1 MFDIGFS
8 ELILVFIIGLVV
20 LGPQRLPVAVKTV
33 VGWIR
38 ALRSLAANVQNEL
51 AQELKLQELQDSL
64 KKVEEA
70 SKNSLSPEL
79 KASMEELK
87 QSAESMKRTYLGENE
102 KADDEANTIHNP
114 LVKNAEDSHE
124 GVTPAAADHQ
134 ASAPAQ
140 APEAATSAAPQPAVQ
155 QEQHTPVVHVSPAAS
170 DMAAAHSA
178 TVRVAEPA
186 ASGVA
191 QVAETVS
198 PVASDAA
205 VAPSAAVHVAEPAA
219 SGVAQVAE
227 PASSAASNAAVAK
240 SATAR
245 AAEAPAA
252 ASAPYETAAGKP
264 DAASNTAPAAAP
276 EKPKAVKD
284 EAPTLS
290 SRAPV
295 STTQPDER

>member
-87 QSAESMKRTYLGENE
+87 QSAESMKRSYLGENE

-114 LVKNAEDSHE
+114 LVKNAASHE

-134 ASAPAQ
+134 AAAPAQ
-140 APEAATSAAPQPAVQ
+140 APGTGAQAAEPEPQPM
-155 QEQHTPVVHVSPAAS
+155 VHVSSLASEAVAAS
-170 DMAAAHSA
+170 SA
-178 TVRVAEPA
+178 ST
-186 ASGVA
+186 
-191 QVAETVS
+191 QVAE
-198 PVASDAA
+198 
-205 VAPSAAVHVAEPAA
+205 
-219 SGVAQVAE
+219 Q
-227 PASSAASNAAVAK
+227 
-240 SATAR
+240 
-245 AAEAPAA
+245 PAA
-252 ASAPYETAAGKP
+252 ASAPYETGVAASETAKT
-264 DAASNTAPAAAP
+264 DAAPNAVKPVSTP
-276 EKPKAVKD
+276 EKAQATSREHATP
-284 EAPTLS
+284 LS